1 MKNDVKVMTEVFRTA
16 LVWEKYVKLWSDALI
31 CVDSKLE
38 NNNDK
43 IQKALSGIEE
53 EEFIIATSEHMNE
66 IYKDNAKKDIRKYRR
81 IIFLVVG
88 IISTVFIIAYV
99 LRLLGLTKISAVFF
113 MILIPVISGLGPM
126 IILGVIIYCLYN
138 WWKRKNDIKSS
149 APQKVSTQIL
159 ISENNVKSYNSF
171 LQKVKSENVYLI
183 AKKQIIVSELNIAKK
198 TLNQIYSYGLIPE
211 RYQGLIQVA
220 TIYGYLYNCIC
231 TSICGHGG
239 VYERYEDDLIKGI
252 IVNQL
257 YLINEKLDMVIKNQQ
272 ELKKTLDSIDMTL
285 SGIKREI
292 EHGNEMIRDIRANSA
307 IGAAA
312 QQQSAAHQEYI
323 STAVWRSL

>member
-1 MKNDVKVMTEVFRTA
+1 MKNNVKVMTEVFRTA
-16 LVWEKYVKLWSDALI
+16 LVWEKYVKLWSDALK

-88 IISTVFIIAYV
+88 IISTVLIIAYV
-99 LRLLGLTKISAVFF
+99 LRLLGLTKISAAFF
-113 MILIPVISGLGPM
+113 MVLIPFISGLGPM

-159 ISENNVKSYNSF
+159 VSENNVKSYNSF
-171 LQKVKSENVYLI
+171 LQKVKSENVYLM
-183 AKKQIIVSELNIAKK
+183 AKKQIIVSELNKAKK

-239 VYERYEDDLIKGI
+239 VYERYEDDLIKGV

-257 YLINEKLDMVIKNQQ
+257 YLINEKLNMVIKNQQ

-292 EHGNEMIRDIRANSA
+292 EHGNEMLSDIRTNSA

-323 STAVWRSL
+323 STAVWRNL